1 MFNFDFMLSAIANT
15 TNMTREVQQGV
26 LIALMVIMSILAIA
40 MIVVVLMQQ
49 GTADNV
55 QAITGS
61 STDSYYGKNKARSK
75 EGLLKKI
82 TLIIFCLIM
91 VISII
96 FFIISLVDVGQG
108 VEL

>member
-61 STDSYYGKNKARSK
+61 TIDSYYGKNKARSK

-91 VISII
+91 VTSII

>member
-61 STDSYYGKNKARSK
+61 SPDSYYGKNKARSK

-91 VISII
+91 VTSII

>member
-26 LIALMVIMSILAIA
+26 LIMSILAIA

-61 STDSYYGKNKARSK
+61 TTDSYYGKNKARSK

-82 TLIIFCLIM
+82 TLILFCLIM
-91 VISII
+91 VTSII